1 VIFSI
6 FQEPSIHFFYYTRNW
21 CMASCFLMTVSPGIY
36 MCDIFGARLNL
47 LLQVSQK
54 KREFTTR
61 AAAHH
66 IDADYDDQNRNL
78 TAKLFYLF
86 TSQSASS
93 LCCITWLSIS
103 IPCCLVHSTSDRRP
117 PICSATCFN
126 ALVLFRRA
134 ASRICFQFSRGRMN
148 SATSLSEQQWPEQNH
163 SPVLLYLT
171 SC

>member
-1 VIFSI
+1 MIFSI

-93 LCCITWLSIS
+93 SCCITWLS
-103 IPCCLVHSTSDRRP
+103 PCLVAKKVSKKCYSIHHIESCD
-117 PICSATCFN
+117 TC
-126 ALVLFRRA
+126 
-134 ASRICFQFSRGRMN
+134 M
-148 SATSLSEQQWPEQNH
+148 E
-163 SPVLLYLT
+163 Y
-171 SC
+171 